1 MAKQKVELYISK
13 LLEDLDNGL
22 SWLCEHDTE
31 GYGSIQETY
40 SLTDKDIETIRKHPK
55 LKDAEPRTSFVIL
68 IDDTIEEEIVAP
80 APKRTRRT
88 KIEED
93 LEVTEDE
100 TFTVADTVADSFSG
114 FINL

>member
-1 MAKQKVELYISK
+1 MNRNILLIIAAVLVVYGLAKPKLNNIIPNPVQPVVVEVIDAPS
-13 LLEDLDNGL
+13 D
-22 SWLCEHDTE
+22 
-31 GYGSIQETY
+31 
-40 SLTDKDIETIRKHPK
+40 PK

-68 IDDTIEEEIVAP
+68 IDDTIEEEIVTP

>member
-22 SWLCEHDTE
+22 SWLSEHDTE
-31 GYGSIQETY
+31 GYGSIQDAY
-40 SLTDKDIETIRKHPK
+40 SLTDQDIETIRKHPK
-55 LKDAEPRTSFVIL
+55 LKDVQPRTSFVIL
-68 IDDTIEEEIVAP
+68 IDDTIEEEVVA
-80 APKRTRRT
+80 APKRTRRA

-93 LEVTEDE
+93 LDVTEEE
-100 TFTVADTVADSFSG
+100 TFTVTDTVADSFSG